1 MPGSMNKNPPCPKC
15 ESGNVINAGK
25 ILEKQRY
32 RCKTCGRQFTRLSPQ
47 GKPSEIKREAVEL
60 YATGLSMR
68 SIARKFGVSA
78 TSVWRWIRAF
88 AEKTYAKPE
97 PTDAD
102 VVEIDEM
109 WHYID
114 SKKNKL
120 WTWKAHC
127 RDTGQL
133 IDWKCENMAQR
144 TLSRMEDKVIL
155 YRQLECL

>member
-1 MPGSMNKNPPCPKC
+1 M
-15 ESGNVINAGK
+15 
-25 ILEKQRY
+25 
-32 RCKTCGRQFTRLSPQ
+32 
-47 GKPSEIKREAVEL
+47 KREAVEL

-68 SIARKFGVSA
+68 AIARKFGVSV

-114 SKKNKL
+114 SKKTSSGHGRHIVGIQDN
-120 WTWKAHC
+120 
-127 RDTGQL
+127 
-133 IDWKCENMAQR
+133 
-144 TLSRMEDKVIL
+144 
-155 YRQLECL
+155 